1 MELLKNRILTDG
13 RALNEQVLLVDS
25 FLNHQVDPEL
35 MEQVGEEFAARFADA
50 KIDRVVTIES
60 SGIAPA
66 LMTALKL
73 HVPMVIM
80 KKQPSRILKED
91 TLQTEV
97 FSFTKNAPFQLTV
110 KAKFLPKGQRVLIID
125 DFLANGCALQG
136 LISISES
143 AGATVEG
150 LGIVIE
156 KGFQIGGTV
165 IRNLGYDLEALAI
178 VDAMDPETGTITFRE
193 Q

>member
-50 KIDRVVTIES
+50 KVDRVVTIES

-125 DFLANGCALQG
+125 DFLANGEAIRG
-136 LISISES
+136 LMDILRQ
-143 AGATVEG
+143 AGCELVGAGVC
-150 LGIVIE
+150 VE
-156 KGFQIGGTV
+156 KGFQPGGQQLREEGV
-165 IRNLGYDLEALAI
+165 KVVSLAI
-178 VDAMDPETGTITFRE
+178 VDAIQDGNIILRDD
-193 Q
+193 

>member
-1 MELLKNRILTDG
+1 M
-13 RALNEQVLLVDS
+13 
-25 FLNHQVDPEL
+25 
-35 MEQVGEEFAARFADA
+35 
-50 KIDRVVTIES
+50 VTIES

-125 DFLANGCALQG
+125 DFLANGRGRLPGPSDSSKRPAAWWPG
-136 LISISES
+136 
-143 AGATVEG
+143 
-150 LGIVIE
+150 
-156 KGFQIGGTV
+156 
-165 IRNLGYDLEALAI
+165 
-178 VDAMDPETGTITFRE
+178 
-193 Q
+193 